1 MSYDDYLLTQG
12 EAFRTRAT
20 IFMSAQVDQDWYP
33 VKALGDGTCFWRA
46 LSQGIVYG
54 NKSTDDVYRLSL
66 DPFQYQVKKQNGSY
80 DDYLKQLPYDPD
92 GLYGTLFRRARRIFR
107 LNLYA
112 TRKRDDEVMR
122 IFDLHYS
129 LKKSPLDKHFGPGKA
144 YGIFRTGS
152 IMFDKDDKELSYEV
166 QRVQPSAVI
175 GRFWSMFKDE
185 YGWQDDDGSWKSFN
199 DDALCTQL
207 AHWRKNN
214 SPNDDLTVY
223 DANVDVS
230 DGILQVVVA
239 ENVSNGRTDD
249 DFSISWAGQSE
260 LAIASHLPCVR
271 SIRCWNIQFG
281 RWEQWDGSG
290 DALFNPTVYGDGV
303 DVCLLYNGAHYD
315 TLIHSNRI
323 GDYLSTVHQKKTTSK
338 KKKTSKKKSTPGPR
352 FIQYGQPPPGTKE
365 N

>member
-1 MSYDDYLLTQG
+1 MSYEDYLLTQS
-12 EAFRTRAT
+12 EAFQTRAT
-20 IFMSAQVDQDWYP
+20 TFMSAHVDQDWYP
-33 VKALGDGTCFWRA
+33 VGALADGKCFWRA

-92 GLYGTLFRRARRIFR
+92 GLYDTLFRRARRIFR

-112 TRKRDDEVMR
+112 TRTQNDEVMR
-122 IFDLHYS
+122 IFDLHRA
-129 LKKSPLDKHFGPGKA
+129 LKESPLDKHFGPGKA

-152 IMFDKDDKELSYEV
+152 IKFDKDDKELSYEV
-166 QRVQPSAVI
+166 QRVQPRDVI
-175 GRFWSMFKDE
+175 KRFWTMFKDE
-185 YGWQDDDGSWKSFN
+185 YGLE

-207 AHWRKNN
+207 AHWRKRNP
-214 SPNDDLTVY
+214 SLDDLTVY

-230 DGILQVVVA
+230 DGILQVMVA
-239 ENVSNGRTDD
+239 ENTSNGRADD

-271 SIRCWNIQFG
+271 SIQCWNTNTSEWI
-281 RWEQWDGSG
+281 QWDGGGNILS
-290 DALFNPTVYGDGV
+290 NPKYNVGA
-303 DVCLLYNGAHYD
+303 DVCLLYNGTHYD
-315 TLIHSNRI
+315 TLIHSSRI

-338 KKKTSKKKSTPGPR
+338 KKKPTYH
-352 FIQYGQPPPGTKE
+352 QYGYASKE
-365 N
+365 F